1 MQLLLTQPAY
11 DRVKDRLP
19 DGLDL
24 VLLQVDGSIQRDG
37 SPAADGSI
45 DPEAAWF
52 SMDLFVGGPAGAFF
66 RTLMQGSKGRWLQ
79 SFSAGVDNPAFKAV
93 VQKGLRLTKSE
104 AQAPAIAEYVMAHAL
119 SLLHPIEAHAKQQ
132 AAHEWKRIPYREVA
146 DTTWLMIGFGH
157 IGTEI
162 ARRLQP
168 FGAKLI
174 VARRKSGEDPL
185 AERVIAQADIAGVLP
200 EADVIVLCCA
210 LTDETRDMA
219 DAGFFRAVKPGT
231 VFINVGRGELVDED
245 ALKAALDDGRLSHA
259 VLDVFRTE
267 PLPADAW
274 QWDHPKVRVTPHDS
288 PVSSGLMRRGDAI
301 FLDNLNRFLAGNPL
315 RNEAQPHEVGL

>member
-19 DGLDL
+19 PSLDL
-24 VLLQVDGSIQRDG
+24 ALLQADGGMLRDG
-37 SPAADGSI
+37 APAAEGSV

-52 SMDLFVGGPAGAFF
+52 SMDLFTGGPAGAFF
-66 RTLMQGSKGRWLQ
+66 GTLMQGSKGRWLQ
-79 SFSAGVDNPAFKAV
+79 SFSAGIDNAAFKAV
-93 VQKGLRLTKSE
+93 MQKGWAVTKSD

-119 SLLHPIEAHAKQQ
+119 SLLHPIEAHARQQ

-146 DTTWLMIGFGH
+146 DTTWLMVGFGH

-162 ARRLQP
+162 AKRLQP
-168 FGAKLI
+168 FGAELI
-174 VARRKSGEDPL
+174 VARRKAGEDPL
-185 AERVIAQADIAGVLP
+185 AARVIAQADIAGVLP

-219 DAGFFRAVKPGT
+219 DADFFQAVKPGAL
-231 VFINVGRGELVDED
+231 FINVGRGELVDEN
-245 ALKAALDDGRLSHA
+245 ALKVALDDGRLAHA

-274 QWDHPKVRVTPHDS
+274 LWDHPKVRVTPHDS
-288 PVSSGLMRRGDAI
+288 PVSSGLMKRGDAI
-301 FLDNLNRFLAGNPL
+301 FLDNLNRFLSGEPL

>member
-19 DGLDL
+19 GGLDL
-24 VLLQVDGSIQRDG
+24 VLLQADGSVHRDG
-37 SPAADGSI
+37 ATAADGSV

-52 SMDLFVGGPAGAFF
+52 SMDLFTGGPAGAFF
-66 RTLMQGSKGRWLQ
+66 GRLMQGSKGRWLQ
-79 SFSAGVDNPAFKAV
+79 SFSAGIDSPAFKAV
-93 VQKGLRLTKSE
+93 MHKGLRLTKSD

-119 SLLHPIEAHAKQQ
+119 SLLHPIAPHAKQQ

-162 ARRLQP
+162 AQRLKP

-174 VARRKSGEDPL
+174 VARRRAGSDPL
-185 AERVIAQADIAGVLP
+185 AERLIAQADIAGALP

-210 LTDETRDMA
+210 LTDETRDLA
-219 DAGFFRAVKPGT
+219 DAAFFRALKPSAL
-231 VFINVGRGELVDED
+231 FINVGRGELVDED

-267 PLPADAW
+267 PLPEGAW

-301 FLDNLNRFLAGNPL
+301 FLDNLNRFIAGEPL